1 MSKLAI
7 KIDVD
12 TDRGTREGVPRLVE
26 VLKRQDVPAT
36 FLFSLGPD
44 NTGKAIRRIFRPGFL
59 QKVRRTNVAGNYG
72 LRTLMNGTLLP
83 APRIG
88 ERNEEVMRSVRDAG
102 FSIGIHCWDHFQWQD
117 YLHDMSTVG
126 IRNEFQRARDEFE
139 RVFDEAAKSCGA
151 PGWQCNEPALAA
163 YDTAGLLW
171 ASDSRS
177 DGKLPTAFFPKWKDE
192 QFKTLHL
199 STTLPTLDELMGRP
213 EYPDDKIND
222 HYLKLL
228 QTDGD
233 HIHTIHAE
241 LEGLHYAS
249 MFEDLIIRAKAAGVT
264 FFDLDDYA
272 EGILKSPEGIPI
284 CNIAL
289 GEVDG
294 RSGLVAVQGS

>member
-1 MSKLAI
+1 MARLAI

-12 TDRGTREGVPRLVE
+12 TDRGTREGVPRLLE
-26 VLKRQDVPAT
+26 VLQRHEVSAT

-83 APRIG
+83 APKIG
-88 ERNEEVMRSVRDAG
+88 ERNADVMRSVRDAG

-126 IRNEFQRARDEFE
+126 IRNEFQRACDEFQ
-139 RVFDEAAKSCGA
+139 RIFDEPAQSCGA
-151 PGWQCNEPALAA
+151 PGWQCNERALAA
-163 YDTAGLLW
+163 YDNAGLLW

-177 DGKLPTAFFPKWKDE
+177 DGSLPTAFFPKWE
-192 QFKTLHL
+192 GEVFKTLHI

-213 EYPDDKIND
+213 EYPDDSIND

-228 QTDGD
+228 QKGGD
-233 HIHTIHAE
+233 CVHTIHAE
-241 LEGLHYAS
+241 LEGLHYAK
-249 MFEDLIIRAKAAGVT
+249 MFEDLIVRAKAAGVT

-272 EGILKSPEGIPI
+272 KELLQAPEKLPVCDIT
-284 CNIAL
+284 L

-294 RSGLVAVQGS
+294 RSGTVTVQKS